1 MVTQRTDET
10 NPGVCPPLPL
20 IGLRLGQ
27 SLKRLGVD
35 RRHRDD
41 GAFGRFRQ
49 GISGGRETGESLR
62 LGAVLAAISLCAAF
76 EECE

>member
-1 MVTQRTDET
+1 MVTQRNDET

-20 IGLRLGQ
+20 IGLRLGR

-41 GAFGRFRQ
+41 AAFGRFRQ
-49 GISGGRETGESLR
+49 DISGGRGR
-62 LGAVLAAISLCAAF
+62 PIGPPRRGACRDISHATF
-76 EECE
+76 EENR